1 MPRFRR
7 LPVAVTLILTASLTL
22 LDIPAGQAAPRVG
35 QRTSDCK
42 NWDCSGGIICSCCF
56 SNGCWI
62 CDAEDGKPKT
72 EFGTDYCHWD
82 DAARNQGI
90 TPGTRAPG
98 GGLLDPGTGG
108 TVKPKLQQ
116 VPTTEG
122 ATQ

>member
-1 MPRFRR
+1 MPRSQR
-7 LPVAVTLILTASLTL
+7 LPVTIVLALAAGLALAV
-22 LDIPAGQAAPRVG
+22 AGQAAPRVG

-62 CDAEDGKPKT
+62 CDAEGGKPKT

-82 DAARNQGI
+82 DAARGQGI
-90 TPGTRAPG
+90 MTPGTRAPG
-98 GGLLDPGTGG
+98 GGVLNPGTGNSV
-108 TVKPKLQQ
+108 TPKLQQ
-116 VPTTEG
+116 LPTTEG